1 MNNGQNA
8 ADGRIGGSKPY
19 SVHIK
24 VKAQSDIKCAFCW
37 FVLALYPTLK
47 GMTERDSATFKVHL
61 TGSHGLKDEIQP

>member
-8 ADGRIGGSKPY
+8 ADGSIGGSKPF

-24 VKAQSDIKCAFCW
+24 VKAQSTTKCAFCW

-47 GMTERDSATFKVHL
+47 GMTERDSATFTLHL
-61 TGSHGLKDEIQP
+61 KHAHGLKDEIQA